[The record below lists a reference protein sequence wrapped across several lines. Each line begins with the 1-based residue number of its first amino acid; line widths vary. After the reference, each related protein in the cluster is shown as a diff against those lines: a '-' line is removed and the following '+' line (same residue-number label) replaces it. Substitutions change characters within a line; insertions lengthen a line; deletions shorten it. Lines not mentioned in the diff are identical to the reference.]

1 MPRLNFGAFL
11 APHHPIGEHP
21 MLQFR
26 RDLDLVEHLDRL
38 GYEEFW
44 CGEHHSSG
52 WEMIASPEMFLAAAG
67 ERTKRIK
74 LATGVVSLPYH
85 HPFNV
90 AQRIVQLDYMTGGRV
105 IFGSGPGA
113 LASDAHTLGVDPML
127 LRDRQDEAITVIRRL
142 FSGERVTMKSD
153 WFTLNDAALQLLPLQ
168 EEMPFAVASQ
178 ISPSGMTL
186 AGKHGIGIISIGS
199 LSAEGLNALPT
210 QWGFA
215 ESAASKHGKTV
226 DRRNWRVLLSWH
238 IAETREKARAEAR
251 DGLLRHHN
259 EYVTGTLQR
268 PGARPFRTPDE
279 AVDKTAFSDGAA
291 ATIGTPDDLVQR
303 IKEVLAISGGFGTV
317 VGFVHDWAN
326 PENTMRSW
334 DMVGRYVVPEI
345 NGYLAEL
352 RKSREFVAT
361 NREYFDRAK
370 QAVLSKINENEAA
383 AAALQVTRSPMLA
396 ASASNIPDLD
406 AARLR
411 AAAR

>member
-1 MPRLNFGAFL
+1 MSRLNFGAFL

-26 RDLDLVEHLDRL
+26 RDLDLVARLDEL

-85 HPFNV
+85 HPYNV
-90 AQRIVQLDYMTGGRV
+90 AQRMVQLDYMTGGRA

-113 LASDAHTLGVDPML
+113 LASDAHTLGIDPML
-127 LRDRQDEAITVIRRL
+127 LRDRQDEAIGVIRRL
-142 FSGERVTMKSD
+142 MRGERVTYTSD
-153 WFTLNDAALQLLPLQ
+153 WFTLQDAALQLLPLQ

-199 LSAEGLNALPT
+199 LSEEGLNALPT
-210 QWGFA
+210 QWSFA
-215 ESAASKHGKTV
+215 EAAAREHGQAI
-226 DRRNWRVLLSWH
+226 DRKDWRILMSWH

-251 DGLLRHHN
+251 DGLMRHNN
-259 EYVTGTLQR
+259 EYITQTLQR
-268 PGARPFRTPDE
+268 PGARLFTSPDE
-279 AVDKTAFSDGAA
+279 AVDKTAFVPGAV
-291 ATIGTPDDLVQR
+291 ATIGTPDDLVAR
-303 IKEVLAISGGFGTV
+303 IKSLIASSGGFGTV

-334 DMVGRYVVPEI
+334 DMVARYVVPEI
-345 NGYLAEL
+345 NGYLDGL
-352 RKSREFVAT
+352 RTSREFVVN
-361 NREYFDRAK
+361 NRAYFNRARD
-370 QAVLSKINENEAA
+370 AVMAKIKENPAA
-383 AAALQVTRSPMLA
+383 AEALKVTKSPLLA
-396 ASASNIPDLD
+396 ASASNLPDLEQNGD
-406 AARLR
+406 RR
-411 AAAR
+411 